1 MNTKKSSVDVIQTM
15 LKKKGIKV
23 LPSPRGGILDKG

>member
-1 MNTKKSSVDVIQTM
+1 MNMEKSSVDVIHTM
-15 LKKKGIKV
+15 VKKKGIKV